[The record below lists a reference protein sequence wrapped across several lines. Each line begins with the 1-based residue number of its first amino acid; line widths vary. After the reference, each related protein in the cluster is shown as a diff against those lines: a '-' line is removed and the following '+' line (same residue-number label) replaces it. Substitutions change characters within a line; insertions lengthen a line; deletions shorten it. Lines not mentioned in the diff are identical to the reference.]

1 MNNDTNNLNKEKIDP
16 IQPINDDSKNISDSI
31 NNNVT
36 PVPLQPIKE
45 INPVNSNQV
54 NVSDTTPMQS
64 NVTVNEAPTNLQ
76 ENVNVEQTIKPID
89 SGVNSTSNQNVVGDG
104 AVNVVPQPNIVN
116 PTLPSNAP
124 VQNTPINPIVN
135 PNGSVGI
142 TNQEVIPSITTGPVT
157 NNNINGM
164 VDKTNIGFVSTGKP
178 LKKKKNPL
186 VVSAIVMAI
195 LLVVGGL
202 VYFVGYPFVMKTFF
216 NKPKEAFTKGIN
228 NVTSYATTIAD
239 DTVHDKGIIDLKIGL
254 DTNIDSIKQFSGFTY
269 GVKLGVDPYNDY
281 LEMGYNV
288 YNQNTQDD
296 FSQYYYYKKDAYYKR
311 YSTYRDLIYLQD
323 IDNSTIQS
331 LFTLINDNKT
341 QITKLNNNDTKY
353 IINKISS
360 SLIASINEDSL
371 VKEDTSYTVNDK
383 AIKATRNKYVM
394 DKGILDNTKNTII
407 NNLTSD
413 DKSLEIL
420 AKIFEIDKSEVN
432 TKLNNL
438 INFNDNDNLT
448 IGIITTG
455 NKMNITGYEIKY
467 NDDIVINYYKD
478 NGNFVL
484 KMDLKTNIDNE
495 TKENKIDV
503 LGIKKDKITNVSIKV
518 NDKEVAKLA
527 VSTWTDDE
535 KEFDYSIID
544 SEDKTITG
552 SLKYTKNNSGNDV
565 KNVIDFKI
573 KNDDIYLNAT
583 LEINFDWTS
592 EVANINTTA
601 AKTISLEEAQ
611 QIDASFIQYISTTPL
626 KVLFQ
631 TIGGDVD
638 ADINDYY
645 DVDPSTGEII
655 EPIS

>member
-1 MNNDTNNLNKEKIDP
+1 MNNDTNNLNKDKIDP
-16 IQPINDDSKNISDSI
+16 IQPIKDDSKNISDNI

-36 PVPLQPIKE
+36 PIPLQPIKE
-45 INPVNSNQV
+45 ISPSDNNQA
-54 NVSDTTPMQS
+54 NASDINAVQS
-64 NVTVNEAPTNLQ
+64 NVTVKETTANLQ
-76 ENVNVEQTIKPID
+76 ENVNVKQTIKPID
-89 SGVNSTSNQNVVGDG
+89 NNVNSTINQNVSGEPTI
-104 AVNVVPQPNIVN
+104 NVAPQQNIVN

-124 VQNTPINPIVN
+124 VQNTPINPTVN
-135 PNGSVGI
+135 PNGSVGV
-142 TNQEVIPSITTGPVT
+142 TSQEVIPSITTGPIT
-157 NNNINGM
+157 NNNINGI

-202 VYFVGYPFVMKTFF
+202 GYFVGYPFVMKTFF

-228 NVTSYATTIAD
+228 NVTSYATSIAD
-239 DTVHDKGIIDLKIGL
+239 DTVHDKGIIDLKLGL

-269 GVKLGVDPYNDY
+269 GLKLGVDPYNNY

-331 LFTLINDNKT
+331 LFTLINDKKT
-341 QITKLNNNDTKY
+341 QITKLNNDDTKY

-360 SLIASINEDSL
+360 SLIASINEDNL

-420 AKIFEIDKSEVN
+420 AKVFEIDKNEVN
-432 TKLNNL
+432 TTLNNL
-438 INFNDNDNLT
+438 IKFSDNDNLT
-448 IGIITTG
+448 IGIITSG
-455 NKMNITGYEIKY
+455 NKMNITGYEIDY
-467 NDDIVINYYKD
+467 NNDIVINYYKD

-503 LGIKKDKITNVSIKV
+503 LGIKKDKITNVSIKID
-518 NDKEVAKLA
+518 DKEVAKLTI
-527 VSTWTDDE
+527 STWTDEE

-565 KNVIDFKI
+565 KHVIDFKI

-611 QIDASFIQYISTTPL
+611 QIDTSFIQYISTTPL

-638 ADINDYY
+638 TDINDYY
-645 DVDPSTGEII
+645 DVDPNTGEII